1 MTITFDQ
8 TPTKAP
14 ISTNQSVSVAPGQP
28 WPSAYRGSKYSLV
41 SDDDFGD
48 DVVLKWEQRGL
59 SIFAEPP
66 AGLWDAM
73 STAGK
78 ADGYGSFRVT
88 AKGEVLTKVQ
98 ADNYANVNQAPVSKG
113 WIPVYLGTLDGTLDF
128 GSVETNP
135 DPPTD
140 GVAIWRGF
148 PFKHGE
154 RWAVSH
160 DDQLIWKWRDYRFT
174 STFDHPELVAAY
186 SDYRPN
192 PGRLYITEHG
202 HVWVNVPHND
212 IKQAK
217 RDEVQQAIAT
227 WKQQA
232 EANGNTSTLR
242 LVNRRLVATSRSDDP
257 ADGHLPIHL
266 GHLRDF
272 DDGLLPRPVVDDD
285 EYFLEVGQY
294 EEVWE

>member
-1 MTITFDQ
+1 MTLTFNQ
-8 TPTKAP
+8 TPTKVP
-14 ISTNQSVSVAPGQP
+14 ISNNQSVSVNPGQP
-28 WPSAYRGSKYSLV
+28 WPSAYRGSTYSLV

-48 DVVLKWEQRGL
+48 DVVLKWEQRDL

-73 STAGK
+73 SSAGK

-88 AKGEVLTKVQ
+88 ARGEVLTKVQ
-98 ADNYANVNQAPVSKG
+98 ADNYANVKQAPVSNG
-113 WIPVYLGTLDGTLDF
+113 WIPAYLGTLDGTLEF

-160 DDQLIWKWRDYRFT
+160 DGQLIWKWRDYRFT
-174 STFDHPELVAAY
+174 SIFDHPDLVAAY
-186 SDYRPN
+186 SEYRPN

-202 HVWVNVPHND
+202 HVWINVPHND

-232 EANGNTSTLR
+232 ETNGDTSTLR
-242 LVNRRLVATSRSDDP
+242 LVNRRLVATSQSDDP

-266 GHLRDF
+266 GHLSDF
-272 DDGLLPRPVVDDD
+272 DDGLVPQPVVNDD